1 MEEMSPY
8 IAAMNDILIHI
19 DAFYTANKLKHP

>member
-1 MEEMSPY
+1 MEEMAPY
-8 IAAMNDILIHI
+8 ISNMNDILVHI